1 MSKLKVLF
9 LFTFIL
15 SILVSCSKQQRIE
28 NKISGNWVLEEMRI
42 VDGQGFTYFLDN
54 VGGELNLN
62 FEENASSGVVFFQN
76 DEVANGQ
83 VYSIDFEGFWL
94 DVNSNLEVLNL
105 AVNQEIVPFSLVLFN
120 SKDLVIEYYDF
131 SNYQLRKF
139 IFTRN

>member
-42 VDGQGFTYFLDN
+42 VDGQGFTYYLNN
-54 VGGELNLN
+54 VEGELNLN
-62 FEENASSGVVFFQN
+62 FEENTSSGVVFFQN

-83 VYSIDFEGFWL
+83 AYSIDFEGFSL

-105 AVNQEIVPFSLVLFN
+105 AVNQGIVPFSLVLFN

>member
-42 VDGQGFTYFLDN
+42 VDGQGFTYYLNN
-54 VGGELNLN
+54 VEGELNLN

-83 VYSIDFEGFWL
+83 AYSIDFEGFSL
-94 DVNSNLEVLNL
+94 DVNSNVEVLNL

>member
-42 VDGQGFTYFLDN
+42 VDGQGFTYYLNN
-54 VGGELNLN
+54 VEGELNLN
-62 FEENASSGVVFFQN
+62 FEENTSSGVVFFQN

-83 VYSIDFEGFWL
+83 AYSIDFEGFSL

>member
-42 VDGQGFTYFLDN
+42 VDGQGFTYYLNN
-54 VGGELNLN
+54 VEGELNLN

-83 VYSIDFEGFWL
+83 AYGIDFEGFWL

>member
-42 VDGQGFTYFLDN
+42 VDGQGFTYYLNN
-54 VGGELNLN
+54 VEGELNLN

-105 AVNQEIVPFSLVLFN
+105 AVNQGIVPFSLVLFN

>member
-1 MSKLKVLF
+1 MNKLKVLF

>member
-42 VDGQGFTYFLDN
+42 VDGQGFTYYLNN
-54 VGGELNLN
+54 VEGELNLN

-105 AVNQEIVPFSLVLFN
+105 AVNQENCSI
-120 SKDLVIEYYDF
+120 
-131 SNYQLRKF
+131 
-139 IFTRN
+139 

>member
-83 VYSIDFEGFWL
+83 AYSIDFEGNSL

>member
-42 VDGQGFTYFLDN
+42 VDGQGFTYYLNN
-54 VGGELNLN
+54 VEGELNLN

>member
-42 VDGQGFTYFLDN
+42 VDGQGFTYYLNN
-54 VGGELNLN
+54 VEGELNLN

-83 VYSIDFEGFWL
+83 VYSIDFEGFSL

-105 AVNQEIVPFSLVLFN
+105 AVNQGIVPFSLVLFN

>member
-1 MSKLKVLF
+1 MNKLKVLF

-42 VDGQGFTYFLDN
+42 VDGQGFTYYLNN
-54 VGGELNLN
+54 VEGELNLN

-83 VYSIDFEGFWL
+83 AYSIDFEGFSL

-105 AVNQEIVPFSLVLFN
+105 AVNQGIVPFSLVLFN

>member
-42 VDGQGFTYFLDN
+42 VDGQGFTYYLNN
-54 VGGELNLN
+54 VEGELNLN

-83 VYSIDFEGFWL
+83 AYSIDFEGFSL
-94 DVNSNLEVLNL
+94 DVNSNVEVLNL
-105 AVNQEIVPFSLVLFN
+105 AVNQGIVPFSLVLFN

>member
-1 MSKLKVLF
+1 MNKLKVLF

-42 VDGQGFTYFLDN
+42 VDGQGFTYYLNN
-54 VGGELNLN
+54 VEGELNLN

>member
-42 VDGQGFTYFLDN
+42 VDGQGFTYYLNN
-54 VGGELNLN
+54 VEGELNLN

-83 VYSIDFEGFWL
+83 AYSIDFEGFSL

>member
-105 AVNQEIVPFSLVLFN
+105 AVNQGIVPFSLVLFN

>member
-42 VDGQGFTYFLDN
+42 VDGQGFTYYLNN
-54 VGGELNLN
+54 VEGELNLN
-62 FEENASSGVVFFQN
+62 FEENTSSGVVFFQN

>member
-42 VDGQGFTYFLDN
+42 VDGQGFTYYLNN
-54 VGGELNLN
+54 VEGELNLN

-83 VYSIDFEGFWL
+83 AYSIDFEGNSL

>member
-1 MSKLKVLF
+1 M
-9 LFTFIL
+9 
-15 SILVSCSKQQRIE
+15 
-28 NKISGNWVLEEMRI
+28 
-42 VDGQGFTYFLDN
+42 
-54 VGGELNLN
+54 
-62 FEENASSGVVFFQN
+62 VFFQN

>member
-42 VDGQGFTYFLDN
+42 VDGQGFTYYLNN
-54 VGGELNLN
+54 VEGELNLN

-83 VYSIDFEGFWL
+83 VYSIDFEGNSL

>member
-1 MSKLKVLF
+1 
-9 LFTFIL
+9 
-15 SILVSCSKQQRIE
+15 
-28 NKISGNWVLEEMRI
+28 MRI
-42 VDGQGFTYFLDN
+42 VDGQGFTYYLNN
-54 VGGELNLN
+54 VEGELNLN

-83 VYSIDFEGFWL
+83 AYSIDFEGFSL
-94 DVNSNLEVLNL
+94 DVNSNVEVLNL
-105 AVNQEIVPFSLVLFN
+105 AVNQGIVPFSLVLFN

>member
-42 VDGQGFTYFLDN
+42 VDGQGFTYYLNN
-54 VGGELNLN
+54 VEGELNLN

-83 VYSIDFEGFWL
+83 AYSIDFEGFSL

-105 AVNQEIVPFSLVLFN
+105 AVNQGIVPFSLVLFN

>member
-42 VDGQGFTYFLDN
+42 VDGQGFTYYLNN
-54 VGGELNLN
+54 VEGELNLN

-83 VYSIDFEGFWL
+83 VYSIDFEGFSL

>member
-42 VDGQGFTYFLDN
+42 VDGQGFTYYLNN
-54 VGGELNLN
+54 VEGELNLN

-76 DEVANGQ
+76 DEVANGL

>member
-42 VDGQGFTYFLDN
+42 VDGQGFTYYLNN
-54 VGGELNLN
+54 VEGELNLN

-83 VYSIDFEGFWL
+83 AYSIDFEGFSL

-105 AVNQEIVPFSLVLFN
+105 AVNQGIVPFSLVLFN
-120 SKDLVIEYYDF
+120 SKDLVMEYYDF

>member
-42 VDGQGFTYFLDN
+42 VDGQGFTYYLNN
-54 VGGELNLN
+54 VEGELNLN
-62 FEENASSGVVFFQN
+62 FEENTSSGVVFFQN

-83 VYSIDFEGFWL
+83 AYSIDFEGFSL

-105 AVNQEIVPFSLVLFN
+105 AVNQGIVPFSLVLFN
-120 SKDLVIEYYDF
+120 SKDLVMEYYDF